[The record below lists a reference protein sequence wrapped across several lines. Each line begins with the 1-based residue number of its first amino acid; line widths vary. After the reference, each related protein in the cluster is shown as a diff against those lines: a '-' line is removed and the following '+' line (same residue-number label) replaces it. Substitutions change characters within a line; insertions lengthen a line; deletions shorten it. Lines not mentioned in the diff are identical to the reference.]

1 MMTDSI
7 RPDTLRV
14 MARDP
19 LTHYSIRIHLAQ
31 QTTADD
37 LTVTAEAV
45 GGQGE
50 ETLYLQPT
58 AWKELRDQ
66 LINLGVRFAV
76 PLWMT
81 HLQYLDSELRTEKHL
96 TGHLHAGGLDGLKSI
111 GFKPRR

>member
-1 MMTDSI
+1 
-7 RPDTLRV
+7 

-19 LTHYSIRIHLAQ
+19 LTHYSIRIQVAE

-45 GGQGE
+45 GALGE
-50 ETLYLQPT
+50 ETLYLHAT
-58 AWKELRDQ
+58 AWKTLRDQ

-81 HLQYLDSELRTEKHL
+81 HLEYLDSELQTEKRL
-96 TGHLHAGGLDGLKSI
+96 TGHLDAGALDGLKSI
-111 GFKPRR
+111 GFKARQ